1 MITKRKL
8 NSLLRDKLKKQEW
21 KAFQS
26 HTTEL
31 IIYLNFSNF
40 RKRKPKSISDDEGE
54 APKVATNSDKKP
66 NESGNDDLRTLMGEE
81 NKNFYDVIEM
91 ADALQPKVHNNKSN
105 LFHID
110 PF

>member
-1 MITKRKL
+1 MK
-8 NSLLRDKLKKQEW
+8 SLPVSCCWAND
-21 KAFQS
+21 
-26 HTTEL
+26 
-31 IIYLNFSNF
+31 LNFYNF
-40 RKRKPKSISDDEGE
+40 RKRKPKAISDDEGE

-91 ADALQPKVHNNKSN
+91 ADALQPKVHINTSN
-105 LFHID
+105 LFQFD